1 MYPRIHLKLT
11 LFITLKSRKCIVF
24 LNFTGSF
31 TQAQHTIFIFFYM
44 DMLKST
50 NKKASCP
57 ILVPSVVLQTS

>member
-1 MYPRIHLKLT
+1 MHLKLT

-24 LNFTGSF
+24 LTFTGSF
-31 TQAQHTIFIFFYM
+31 TQAQHTIFFFFYM

>member
-1 MYPRIHLKLT
+1 MHLKLT

-31 TQAQHTIFIFFYM
+31 TQAQHTIFIIFYM

-57 ILVPSVVLQTS
+57 ILAPSVVLQTS

>member
-1 MYPRIHLKLT
+1 MHLKLT

-31 TQAQHTIFIFFYM
+31 TQAQHTIFLFFFYM